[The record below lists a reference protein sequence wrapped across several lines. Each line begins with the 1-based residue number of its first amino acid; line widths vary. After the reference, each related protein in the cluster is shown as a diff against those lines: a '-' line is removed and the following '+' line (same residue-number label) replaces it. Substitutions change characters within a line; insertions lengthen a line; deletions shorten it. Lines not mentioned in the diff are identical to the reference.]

1 MTRLAA
7 EIREDRDQEAAMR
20 EMNATLQFEIELAK
34 VKSTD
39 YNSDQNYTI
48 VIVCVMNRQ

>member
-34 VKSTD
+34 VKSTV
-39 YNSDQNYTI
+39 YSDQNYTI